1 MKNENFYRIY
11 AKLALPLVLQ
21 QFLNVL
27 LNLADN
33 LMIGKLGESSIASVG
48 FANKYYM
55 VFNITLF
62 GAFSGGSI
70 FLAQFYGK
78 KDYEILKK
86 IFGFMMVLAIFFFSI
101 FTVVGYFFPEWV
113 IGIFSND
120 QEVIRIGASY
130 LKIIAVSFPMTA
142 ISLAVIMSIRSMGKT
157 LEPLIISFAAVLIN
171 VILNYILINGK
182 LGFPVMGVR
191 GSALATTI
199 ARTIE
204 VSLYIFLIWKNGYYL
219 KGKLRSYFG
228 LSKEILASVL
238 KISMPVL
245 LTEIIWVCGTAALT
259 VAYAKAGTNQA
270 ASVQIGEILLNF
282 STVVFMGIA
291 NAASIIIGQAIGA
304 GRPKEAMLMAK
315 KIMKI
320 AFVFS
325 FISAVFLEL
334 IAAPVLVFYSLK
346 PEVMQMTIMVIRVLG
361 VAVFFKM
368 LNWTILIGILR
379 AGGDTKVAFLLDTV
393 LLVFYAV
400 PVAFLGTVVWKLP
413 IYQVVALANCEEIV
427 KFFLGFWRYHSKK
440 WMHDLTNITKSG
452 KDKKT
457 GSLEPEKI

>member
-11 AKLALPLVLQ
+11 AKLAIPLVLQ
-21 QFLNVL
+21 QFLNVS

-70 FLAQFYGK
+70 FMAQFYGK
-78 KDYEILKK
+78 KNYDILKK
-86 IFGFMMVLAIFFFSI
+86 IFAVMMLLAIFFFTI
-101 FTVVGYFFPEWV
+101 FTIAGFFFPEWV

-120 QEVIRIGASY
+120 QEVINIGASY
-130 LKIIAVSFPMTA
+130 LKIIAISFPMTA
-142 ISLAVIMSIRSMGKT
+142 VSLAVIMAIRSMGKT
-157 LEPLIISFAAVLIN
+157 MEPLIISFAAVLIN
-171 VILNYILINGK
+171 IILNYILINGK
-182 LGFPVMGVR
+182 LGFPIMGVR

-199 ARTIE
+199 ARIRE
-204 VSLYIFLIWKNGYYL
+204 VSLYIWLIWKNGYYL
-219 KGKLRSYFG
+219 KGKLKSYFG
-228 LSKEILASVL
+228 LSKEILMSMTR
-238 KISMPVL
+238 ISIPVL

-259 VAYAKAGTNQA
+259 VAYAKAGTNPA

-291 NAASIIIGQAIGA
+291 NAASVIIGQAIGA
-304 GRPKEAMLMAK
+304 GRHKEAIAMAK

-320 AFVFS
+320 AFVFA
-325 FISAVFLEL
+325 FISAIFLEL
-334 IAAPVLVFYSLK
+334 IARPVLVFYTLK
-346 PEVMQMTIMVIRVLG
+346 PEVIEMTVSIIRILG
-361 VAVFFKM
+361 IAVFFKT

-393 LLVFYAV
+393 LLIFYAV
-400 PVAFLGTVVWKLP
+400 PIAFLGTVVWKLP
-413 IYQVVALANCEEIV
+413 IYQVVALANLEEV
-427 KFFLGFWRYHSKK
+427 LKFVLGFWRYRSKR
-440 WMHDLTNITKSG
+440 WMHDLASL
-452 KDKKT
+452 T
-457 GSLEPEKI
+457 GES

>member
-11 AKLALPLVLQ
+11 AKLAIPLVLQ
-21 QFLNVL
+21 QFLNVS

-70 FLAQFYGK
+70 FMAQFYGK
-78 KDYEILKK
+78 KNYDILKK
-86 IFGFMMVLAIFFFSI
+86 IFAVMMLLAIFFFTI
-101 FTVVGYFFPEWV
+101 FTVAGFFFPKW
-113 IGIFSND
+113 IISIFSND
-120 QEVIRIGASY
+120 QEVIKIGASY
-130 LKIIAVSFPMTA
+130 LKIIVVSFPMTA
-142 ISLAVIMSIRSMGKT
+142 VSLAVIMSIRSMGKT

-171 VILNYILINGK
+171 IVLNYILINGK
-182 LGFPVMGVR
+182 LGFPIMGVR

-199 ARTIE
+199 ARIIE
-204 VSLYIFLIWKNGYYL
+204 VSLYAWLIWKNGYYL
-219 KGKLRSYFG
+219 KGKLKSYFG
-228 LSKEILASVL
+228 LSKEILVSMTR
-238 KISMPVL
+238 ISIPVL

-259 VAYAKAGTNQA
+259 VAYAKAGTNPA

-291 NAASIIIGQAIGA
+291 NAASVIIGQAIGA
-304 GRPKEAMLMAK
+304 GRHKEAITMAK
-315 KIMKI
+315 KIMKLAFGF
-320 AFVFS
+320 AFV
-325 FISAVFLEL
+325 SAVFLEI
-334 IAAPVLVFYSLK
+334 IARPVLVFYTLK
-346 PEVMQMTIMVIRVLG
+346 PEVVEMTVSIIRILG
-361 VAVFFKM
+361 IAVFFKT

-393 LLVFYAV
+393 LLIFYAV

-413 IYQVVALANCEEIV
+413 IYQVVALANLEEV
-427 KFFLGFWRYHSKK
+427 LKFLLGFWRYKSKR
-440 WMHDLTNITKSG
+440 WMHDLTSL
-452 KDKKT
+452 T
-457 GSLEPEKI
+457 GES